1 MSTGISIFNARNRS
15 KIRKNC
21 CTPDFFLLLGG
32 GLEPRF
38 RVLFS
43 AVFHG
48 VPSEGAIRVEN
59 RGFWRKQNCCKST
72 YTVCLCFN
80 QHSLPSAEMIA
91 FVSRSFSD
99 LGKTRSERNTREK
112 ATEKPGYRNRS
123 RLFSLLNRTQA
134 SVVHRCFVGLR
145 LLSYEDLCRQAIGK
159 SDPEWPL
166 PPQSPRRRA
175 KTSGQRREGFL
186 LP

>member
-1 MSTGISIFNARNRS
+1 MADSGGS
-15 KIRKNC
+15 KI
-21 CTPDFFLLLGG
+21 
-32 GLEPRF
+32 
-38 RVLFS
+38 
-43 AVFHG
+43 A
-48 VPSEGAIRVEN
+48 A
-59 RGFWRKQNCCKST
+59 NCCKST

-166 PPQSPRRRA
+166 PPRSPRRRA